1 MNKYQFER
9 YRKLHDRIKLRS
21 SRGATSDELINLCN
35 ISKSQLKNDIIFL
48 REEYQAPIK
57 YDRKLKAYIYTKEFE
72 LANDLKLTRSDY
84 LKLKVAFNTL
94 SQFNH
99 LDIYKDFEGIYYKIE
114 NSFRYQSNARTS
126 PIYFEKVPF
135 YKGTEHIELFLEAIE
150 NTQII
155 EFDYLS
161 TYATESLTHTFQPYF
176 IKEHSNRWYVIGFL
190 PKENSITTFALDR
203 IMNTPILLN
212 QYYDIPQDFD
222 VEKHYEF
229 TYGIGVK
236 LEKDIETVVLEFQ
249 PTQARFFKSKP
260 FHQFKTIQDDENKF
274 IAEMKLR
281 PNFELIRKLVSFG
294 KGVKVLQP
302 ESLKNDIIKYFS
314 DALIQYQK

>member
-9 YRKLHDRIKLRS
+9 YQKIHDRIKLRS
-21 SRGATSDELINLCN
+21 SQGATSDELMNLCG

-48 REEYQAPIK
+48 REEHDAPIK
-57 YDRKLKAYIYTKEFE
+57 FDRKLKAYIYTSEFE

-94 SQFNH
+94 SQFKH

-114 NSFRYQSNARTS
+114 NSFRYQSNQNQNS
-126 PIYFEKVPF
+126 SIHFEKVPY
-135 YKGTEHIELFLEAIE
+135 YKGTEHIELFLEGIE
-150 NTQII
+150 NTQVI
-155 EFDYLS
+155 EFEYLS
-161 TYATESLTHTFQPYF
+161 TYATEPLTHAFQPYF
-176 IKEHSNRWYVIGFL
+176 IKEHSNRWYAIGFL
-190 PKENSITTFALDR
+190 SKENSITTFALDR
-203 IMNTPILLN
+203 IINTPILSN

-229 TYGIGVK
+229 TYGIGVE
-236 LEKDIETVVLEFQ
+236 LERDIETVILEFQ

-260 FHQFKTIQDDENKF
+260 FHKFEIIQDDENKF
-274 IAEMKLR
+274 IVEMQLR
-281 PNFELIRKLVSFG
+281 LNFELTRKLVSFG

-302 ESLKNDIIKYFS
+302 KSLRNTIIKYFKG
-314 DALIQYQK
+314 ALNQY